1 MSAVTRAL
9 ARQAEGLTAA
19 GGAIWQLRDELRPHR
34 KRLGLAFAASLA
46 YTALQ
51 MLEPWP
57 LKVVLDNVI
66 GGRPMGPWLQGLGL
80 AGADGRTLVAV
91 CAAAIVVTAVARGF
105 LYQAESLLAARV
117 GQSVVAHMRQRVFNH
132 LLRLPVA
139 YHIRAATGDLLTRL
153 TSDMMLLRELL
164 VGALSDL
171 LSEGIVLIGFL
182 VVMFVLDWRLALAAT
197 AMTPLLFGL
206 LSVFST
212 RIRAAAQKQRRKE
225 GQLASQMHEVL
236 SGIHV
241 VQMFTG
247 EDAALARLDKTN
259 RQSVE
264 SGLVSARLEAKLNR
278 AVETTLA
285 VAMATTVGYGALRVQ
300 AGALTPGEL
309 VVFAS
314 YLRSFYKPLKRIA
327 RIAERSSK
335 AATCVDRITELLDV
349 TSDVPDGHV
358 AVDRLRGDI
367 AFKGVGH
374 AYPAGTPVLRAVDRT
389 VRAGQTVALV
399 GLSGA
404 GKSTLLGLIP
414 RLYDPTEGR
423 LVIDGRDVRDYT
435 LASLRAQIA
444 VVPQDGVLFAGT
456 VQDNIAFGR
465 PDASFAEIV
474 AAAEAACIH
483 GFISGLPDG
492 YQTPVGERGL
502 TLSGGQRQRIAIARA
517 LVRNAPIVLLDEPTT
532 GLDAESEAAVLTA
545 IDRLL
550 VGRTALVIA
559 HRLSTVQA
567 ADAIWVV
574 EGGRIAASGTHDE
587 LLAGNAR
594 YRGLYALQSRATVA
608 RPAEPRAAA
617 APGADL
623 RLEAAR

>member
-1 MSAVTRAL
+1 MSALTQTL
-9 ARQAEGLTAA
+9 ARQVEGLSAA
-19 GGAIWQLRDELRPHR
+19 GGAIWRLRDELRPHR
-34 KRLGLAFAASLA
+34 ARLGAAFGASLL

-57 LKVVLDNVI
+57 LKIVLDHVV
-66 GGRPMGPWLQGLGL
+66 GGRPMGPWLGRLGL
-80 AGADGRTLVAV
+80 AGADARTLVAV
-91 CAAAIVVTAVARGF
+91 CAAAIVVTAVARGL

-117 GQSVVAHMRQRVFNH
+117 GQAVVSQMRLRVFDH
-132 LLRLPVA
+132 LLRLPQA
-139 YHIRAATGDLLTRL
+139 YHIRTAKGDLLTRL
-153 TSDMMLLRELL
+153 TGDMMLLRELL

-171 LSEGIVLIGFL
+171 LSEGVVLVGFL
-182 VVMFVLDWRLALAAT
+182 VVMFVLDARLALAAT

-206 LSVFST
+206 LSVYSG

-225 GQLASQMHEVL
+225 GQLAGQIGEVL
-236 SGIHV
+236 GGIHV

-247 EDAALARLDKTN
+247 EAAALARLEKTN

-264 SGLVSARLEAKLNR
+264 SGLASARLEAKLNR

-285 VAMATTVGYGALRVQ
+285 VAMATTIGYGALRVLS
-300 AGALTPGEL
+300 GALTPGEL
-309 VVFAS
+309 VVFVS
-314 YLRSFYKPLKRIA
+314 YLRSFTKPLKRIA

-335 AATCVDRITELLDV
+335 AASCVERITEILDV
-349 TSDVPDGHV
+349 TSDVPDGR
-358 AVDRLRGDI
+358 VDAGRLRGDL
-367 AFKGVGH
+367 AFEGVGH
-374 AYPAGTPVLRAVDRT
+374 AYAGGAPVVRGVDAV
-389 VRAGQTVALV
+389 VHAGQTVALV
-399 GLSGA
+399 GVSGA

-414 RLYDPTEGR
+414 RLYDPTAGR
-423 LVIDGRDVRDYT
+423 VVIDGRDAADYT
-435 LASLRAQIA
+435 LASLRRQIA

-456 VQDNIAFGR
+456 LHDNIAMGR
-465 PDASFAEIV
+465 PGATFDEIV

-517 LVRNAPIVLLDEPTT
+517 LVRDAPIVLLDEPTT

-559 HRLSTVQA
+559 HRLATVEA
-567 ADAIWVV
+567 ADAIWVLD
-574 EGGRIAASGTHDE
+574 GGRIVASGRHAELMAASP
-587 LLAGNAR
+587 R
-594 YRGLYALQSRATVA
+594 YRGLYALQSRAAGDPRPAADGARIVRAEPLREVA
-608 RPAEPRAAA
+608 R
-617 APGADL
+617 
-623 RLEAAR
+623 